1 MVDHPHSLL
10 CVAYA
15 EDKHIEDGG
24 DKVGVLD
31 MPNPPLRYWI
41 NINIYKDHL
50 IESISIY
57 IKIHFDIFLAE
68 WKVKS

>member
-41 NINIYKDHL
+41 NIYKNHFNFIKEININIYQNPL
-50 IESISIY
+50 
-57 IKIHFDIFLAE
+57 
-68 WKVKS
+68 

>member
-1 MVDHPHSLL
+1 MIDNPHSLFGI
-10 CVAYA
+10 AQA
-15 EDKHIEDGG
+15 EDEHIEDCG

-31 MPNPPLRYWI
+31 MPNPPLRYGI
-41 NINIYKDHL
+41 NINIYKNHL

>member
-31 MPNPPLRYWI
+31 MPNPPLRYG
-41 NINIYKDHL
+41 INIYKNQQ
-50 IESISIY
+50 E
-57 IKIHFDIFLAE
+57 
-68 WKVKS
+68 